1 MIPTAVAVEF
11 GTQRETDASGSP
23 RHSRDPNETRKLSMT
38 TPPSPEIQEFS
49 FRFASNKIENY
60 KLQGQVFLDLLDP
73 LEGIKSIDLRFVGG
87 IKTSHKRLLGYTKL
101 FDSKLTLCEASSLEP
116 TQHKFD
122 FEMCV
127 PNNIPNSVNHSEIKV
142 EYLLICVIGF
152 QNGCCGL
159 VPIFQRNPITLK
171 KHLQLVSMEL
181 LETYDLRM
189 GHDVTLME
197 HEENS
202 YLIWN
207 PTHYLLV
214 KMNPLQAIDD
224 WHFRLQLDLNYV
236 IDKIEYGVFEQ
247 TLFKYE

>member
-1 MIPTAVAVEF
+1 MAA
-11 GTQRETDASGSP
+11 
-23 RHSRDPNETRKLSMT
+23 T
-38 TPPSPEIQEFS
+38 TIPEIQEFS
-49 FRFASNKIENY
+49 FRFASSRIEDY

-87 IKTSHKRLLGYTKL
+87 IKTTHKRLLGYTKL
-101 FDSKLTLCEASSLEP
+101 FDCKLTLCDASSLEP

-122 FEMCV
+122 FEMRI
-127 PNNIPNSVNHSEIKV
+127 PTNIPNSVNHSEIIV
-142 EYLLICVIGF
+142 EYLLLCVIGF

-159 VPIFQRNPITLK
+159 LPIFQRNPISLK
-171 KHLQLVSMEL
+171 KELHLISMEL

-189 GHDVTLME
+189 DHDTTLME
-197 HEENS
+197 HEESS

-207 PTHYLLV
+207 PTNYLLV
-214 KMNPLQAIDD
+214 KMNALQTIDD